1 MNRYLLIACLLTFH
15 LICSCTDDSDIAT
28 YTTSTGRFT
37 HSLLLEGIVE
47 PIRSTS
53 IIAPRNCDG
62 IVQFLVEDG
71 VYVEEGQV
79 VCIIEYQE
87 LKNQYDQL
95 LIGLENAIAGF
106 NKTKADLAMQFA
118 LLEAEVRTN
127 EANTKIAQMDSLQ
140 IAFASSRQRAITALE
155 LEKAAIER
163 TRFEKKLEALKI
175 IQQSEIKKWE
185 LEIQRFQLRVTT
197 MKEQLDALTLKAP
210 HNGVII
216 RSICLLTDKKYQVGD
231 PIWSSMA
238 VATMPEFKEMK
249 IKILSSEA
257 DFKSIS
263 VNDSVYYTFDAMPGN
278 RGSGKIVKKAP
289 VGKPYKR
296 GGMVKFFE
304 VEASL
309 ELVDS
314 LPDPGFTANCH
325 VIMKQVDSVISIPQ
339 IALFEEDSLKV
350 VFVQQK
356 RGFERREVQTGVS
369 SQKEM
374 VITAGL
380 SQGEIVTLSK
390 PKVSEV
396 KKHTPLPLPDSLKN
410 PSNL

>member
-1 MNRYLLIACLLTFH
+1 MNKYPLTACLLTFH
-15 LICSCTDDSDIAT
+15 LICSCTDDSGIAT
-28 YTTSTGRFT
+28 FTTSIGRFT

-47 PIRSTS
+47 PIRSTTIS
-53 IIAPRNCDG
+53 SPRNCDG

-71 VYVEEGQV
+71 VYVEEGQI

-87 LKNQYDQL
+87 LQNQYDQL
-95 LIGLENAIAGF
+95 LIGLENSIAGF

-163 TRFEKKLEALKI
+163 ARFEKKLEALKI

-185 LEIQRFQLRVTT
+185 LEIQRFRLRVST

-210 HNGVII
+210 HSGIII

-238 VATMPEFKEMK
+238 VATIPEFKEMK
-249 IKILSSEA
+249 ITILSSEA

-263 VNDSVYYTFDAMPGN
+263 VNDSVSYTFDAMPGN
-278 RGSGKIVKKAP
+278 TGSGKIVKKAP

-309 ELVDS
+309 EFVDS

-325 VIMKQVDSVISIPQ
+325 VIMKQVDSVIFIPQ

-369 SQKEM
+369 SQRET

-390 PKVSEV
+390 PKVSSV
-396 KKHTPLPLPDSLKN
+396 KILKYE
-410 PSNL
+410 PSIKNNQTQ